1 MIDEITRQR
10 ILDRAQ
16 IVEVISEFVQLKKRG
31 ANYIGLC
38 PFHQEKTP
46 SFTVSESKGIFKCFG
61 CGKAGNVVNFL
72 MEHEKISYVD
82 ALRWLAK
89 KYHIEIQEKTL
100 TQEELLQQSERES
113 LFAAIKFAQ
122 AFFVEQLHKTDEGKS
137 VGLGY
142 LKQRDVRDDI
152 IEKFA
157 LGYSPENTK
166 AFSDVAIKRGFNPE
180 ILQKAGLI
188 NKGLFD
194 NFAGRITFPIYN
206 LSGNVVGF
214 SGRRLSSNENIAK
227 YFNTPDTDIFHKGQ
241 LLFGLFQSKRAII
254 ENDLCYLVEGNL
266 DVLAMHQMGVENAV
280 ASLGTSLTQEQI
292 LLIKRFTKNVC
303 IVYDSDSAGVKATLR
318 SIDLLLKE
326 GMNVKIVV
334 LPEKHDPDSFSKTVS
349 DIEFRAYLE
358 QNQQDF
364 ILYKSG
370 ILLHEAKSDPIKR
383 TLAYKEIIRSI
394 ALIPDE
400 MIRAIFIKEASVR
413 FNLDEQLLYQE
424 LQTQII
430 RQQKDYSINYIK
442 PEKHT
447 LETPTVPG
455 FVENFYVEE
464 IENELLRIILLY
476 GNEKYQVVY
485 DDITGEEIKST
496 SVAEVIVYD
505 LLSDDLQFKNL
516 IYRKIFEIIHQQ
528 LQEVKQVDVKPLV
541 HNDDEQIREIVAN
554 LLSTPYY
561 QGKYSGQ
568 SDLLSKYYKRLG
580 IYVKNEKEFLQ
591 DLVKQ
596 LLLRYKQ
603 KILEIAIKEA
613 QQKIEKAQN
622 SEINDEIIQAEFFK
636 IYQLNEVI
644 KQISRMLNLVVR

>member
-157 LGYSPENTK
+157 LGYSPENAK

-303 IVYDSDSAGVKATLR
+303 IVYDSDSAGIKATLR

-349 DIEFRAYLE
+349 DIEFRTYLE

-413 FNLDEQLLYQE
+413 FNLEEQLLYQE
-424 LQTQII
+424 LQNTGNMTT
-430 RQQKDYSINYIK
+430 KKLFNK
-442 PEKHT
+442 
-447 LETPTVPG
+447 
-455 FVENFYVEE
+455 
-464 IENELLRIILLY
+464 LY
-476 GNEKYQVVY
+476 
-485 DDITGEEIKST
+485 
-496 SVAEVIVYD
+496 
-505 LLSDDLQFKNL
+505 
-516 IYRKIFEIIHQQ
+516 
-528 LQEVKQVDVKPLV
+528 
-541 HNDDEQIREIVAN
+541 
-554 LLSTPYY
+554 
-561 QGKYSGQ
+561 
-568 SDLLSKYYKRLG
+568 
-580 IYVKNEKEFLQ
+580 
-591 DLVKQ
+591 
-596 LLLRYKQ
+596 
-603 KILEIAIKEA
+603 
-613 QQKIEKAQN
+613 
-622 SEINDEIIQAEFFK
+622 
-636 IYQLNEVI
+636 
-644 KQISRMLNLVVR
+644 